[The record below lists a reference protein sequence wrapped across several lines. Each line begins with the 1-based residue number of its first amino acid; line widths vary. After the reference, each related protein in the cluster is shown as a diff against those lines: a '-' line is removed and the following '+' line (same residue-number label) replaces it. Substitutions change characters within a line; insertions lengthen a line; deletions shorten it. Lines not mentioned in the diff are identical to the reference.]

1 MLQRYGCAVTT
12 IAGGEEA
19 VEAVRKAGGAPFDL
33 ILMDLQVSPRGQ
45 GRSSEKARGAYWES
59 EGMTAAEGMLA
70 SNGSL
75 LRSPSRSDRAI
86 G

>member
-19 VEAVRKAGGAPFDL
+19 VEAVRKAAGAPFDL

-45 GRSSEKARGAYWES
+45 GQSSGQRDGIEC
-59 EGMTAAEGMLA
+59 LFV
-70 SNGSL
+70 
-75 LRSPSRSDRAI
+75 
-86 G
+86 